1 MHPKGEVGPRRI
13 VLVGLPYTGKSVVAR
28 AVAERLGWQ
37 AIDCDELIVREQGRS
52 IPDIFRTAGEGRF
65 REIEREVV
73 ARVAA
78 TDRAAIATGGGSV
91 LSAENRRE
99 LWHDAFVVE
108 LRASPQTLLARL
120 SRGRGGVDSRPLLTG
135 SDPGARLRQLASERA
150 TLYGMADWSIQTDG
164 LRTGEVADEVIRAY
178 SQFGTRLV
186 GRPDRSVEVRETGDS
201 RATEADVAATVQTAQ
216 GSYEIAV
223 GWNILAGL
231 GERLRKLGIAGRIHV
246 ITDDHVGALYGE
258 AVTAALSAADY
269 DSAIYELTSGEDHKT
284 LADAEPVF
292 DWLVSRRA
300 ERREAI
306 VAVGGGVVTDLAG
319 FVAATFL
326 RGVPVVHV
334 PTSLLGAV
342 DAAIGGK
349 VAVDHQLGK
358 NLIGAF
364 YQPRLVLIDAAL
376 LQSLPARELTS
387 GWAEVIKHGLI
398 TDAAFVS
405 YLEEHAAAACAL
417 ERGVVLP
424 ILRRSVQIKAA
435 VVSADERESG
445 PRSTLNYGHTIGHA
459 LEAAEGYTG
468 PLHGEA
474 VAVGMAGAGAI
485 GRHLKLVSD
494 DELERQN
501 RLIAAYGLP
510 LSWPGA
516 DLDRVIAAMA
526 LDKKT
531 AAAAIR
537 WVMLDGIGK
546 TVGRADVQT
555 ATVRDVVGRLVSPA
569 GSRPGTA
576 VRAV

>member
-1 MHPKGEVGPRRI
+1 MDPRSEAGPRRI
-13 VLVGLPYTGKSVVAR
+13 VIVGLPYTGKSVVAR

-37 AIDCDELIVREQGRS
+37 AIDCDELIVGEEGRS
-52 IPDIFRTAGEGRF
+52 IPDIFRTAGEPRF
-65 REIEREVV
+65 REIERQVV
-73 ARVAA
+73 ARVA
-78 TDRAAIATGGGSV
+78 TMDRAAIATGGGSV

-99 LWHDAFVVE
+99 LWRDAFVVE

-120 SRGRGGVDSRPLLTG
+120 SRSRAGADSRPLLTG
-135 SDPGARLRQLASERA
+135 SDPGARVRQLAGERA
-150 TLYGMADWSIQTDG
+150 TLYGMADWSVQTDG
-164 LRTGEVADEVIRAY
+164 LRTGEVADEVLRAY
-178 SQFGTRLV
+178 HQFGARLV
-186 GRPDRSVEVRETGDS
+186 GRVDRSVEAPDS
-201 RATEADVAATVQTAQ
+201 GVGHVQEADVAATVQTPQ
-216 GSYEIAV
+216 GSYDVVV
-223 GWNILAGL
+223 GWDILAGL
-231 GERLRKLGIAGRIHV
+231 GDRLRKLGIAGRVHV
-246 ITDDHVGALYGE
+246 ITDRNVGALYSD
-258 AVTAALSAADY
+258 AVSSALSAADY
-269 DSAIYELTSGEDHKT
+269 DSAVYELTAGEDHKT
-284 LADAEPVF
+284 LGDAEPVF

-326 RGVPVVHV
+326 RSVPVVHV

-349 VAVDHQLGK
+349 VAVDHRLGK

-376 LQSLPARELTS
+376 LRSLPPRELTS
-387 GWAEVIKHGLI
+387 GWAEVVKHALI
-398 TDAAFVS
+398 SDETFVS
-405 YLEEHAAAACAL
+405 YLEEHAADACAL
-417 ERGVVLP
+417 DPAVLLP

-435 VVSADERESG
+435 VVSVDERESG
-445 PRSTLNYGHTIGHA
+445 LRSTLNYGHTIGHA
-459 LEAAEGYTG
+459 LEAAEGYIG

-485 GRHLKLVSD
+485 GRFLKLLSD
-494 DELERQN
+494 EELMRQD

-516 DLDRVIAAMA
+516 DLDGVIAAMA

-531 AAAAIR
+531 SAAAIQ

-546 TVGRADVQT
+546 TVGRSDVP
-555 ATVRDVVGRLVSPA
+555 AGRVREVVQSLLSPA
-569 GSRPGTA
+569 GSRSGPA
-576 VRAV
+576 ARAV